1 MTPTFTLAS
10 LCIKFVELA
19 LIKFRDWRAD
29 FEKRQ
34 STVTETDIPKP
45 FTDLIAL
52 LAHERYAM
60 MENVKL
66 DLLEK

>member
-1 MTPTFTLAS
+1 MTQTVALTTLF
-10 LCIKFVELA
+10 IKLVNQA

-60 MENVKL
+60 LENVEL